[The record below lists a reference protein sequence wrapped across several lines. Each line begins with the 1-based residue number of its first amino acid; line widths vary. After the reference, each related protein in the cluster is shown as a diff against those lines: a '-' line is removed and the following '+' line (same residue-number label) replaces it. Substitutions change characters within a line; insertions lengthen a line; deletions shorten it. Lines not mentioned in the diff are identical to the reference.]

1 MNKRLVLL
9 FDSLRDPRD
18 LAEMIHLGLAADLQ
32 IELTGSSLPPTHQKV
47 INIVDSWI
55 LNFRDNQE
63 LDHVMVHNDFA
74 KRISALKKQ
83 GFTIIGT
90 SPNAKKSLF
99 ETDLSA
105 GKHVIVFGTETSG
118 LSKDKMALMDEVV
131 CVPMKN
137 KTKFF
142 TIKGIAP
149 VFAFEALRQ
158 KKLI

>member
-1 MNKRLVLL
+1 MNKKIVLL

-18 LAEMIHLGLAADLQ
+18 LAEMIHLSLAADLQ

-47 INIVDSWI
+47 INIIDSWI
-55 LNFRDNQE
+55 LDFRNNQ
-63 LDHVMVHNDFA
+63 DFSHVSIHSDFA
-74 KRISALKKQ
+74 KRITALKKQ
-83 GFTIIGT
+83 GFTIVGT

-99 ETDLSA
+99 EADFSK

-118 LSKDKMALMDEVV
+118 LSKDKMSLMDEVV